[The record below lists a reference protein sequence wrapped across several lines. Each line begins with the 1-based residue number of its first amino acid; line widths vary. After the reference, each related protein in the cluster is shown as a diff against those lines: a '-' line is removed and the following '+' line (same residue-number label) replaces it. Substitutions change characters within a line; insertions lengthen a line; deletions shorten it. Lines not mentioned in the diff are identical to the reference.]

1 MTSNNVSNTKM
12 NEIGPSIFKK
22 NKNNF
27 KNNRKSPN
35 LVRFSVSH
43 DELMRSKIIEEEDV
57 DNRELTG
64 YIEVFYD
71 CARNSSSYSHGRFSR
86 PPSNNSNRSS
96 RSLPPR
102 LLERLEAMRSSDTQ
116 NATWSYKDSLKVPEN
131 NNFSLNRHHTFDN
144 SLRPKKV
151 QDATTRRYIK
161 ILSDLKTKRK
171 NLRIIEYQNDEKK
184 MLEKNVRFLPT
195 VIVNDEKTD
204 KEVMR
209 IFGKLEAW
217 DMYQRLNE
225 VLVAAR

>member
-1 MTSNNVSNTKM
+1 MTSNITKM

-22 NKNNF
+22 NKNSKNN
-27 KNNRKSPN
+27 NNRKSPS
-35 LVRFSVSH
+35 LVRFSSNH
-43 DELMRSKIIEEEDV
+43 DELIQSKIIEEDV

-71 CARNSSSYSHGRFSR
+71 CARNSSIYSHGRLSR
-86 PPSNNSNRSS
+86 TPSTNSNRSS

-102 LLERLEAMRSSDTQ
+102 LLERLEAMRSNDTLTS
-116 NATWSYKDSLKVPEN
+116 NIKNLKVPEHN
-131 NNFSLNRHHTFDN
+131 NYSLNRHHTFDH

-161 ILSDLKTKRK
+161 ILNDLKTKMK
-171 NLRIIEYQNDEKK
+171 KLKIIEYQNDEKK

-225 VLVAAR
+225 VLVATR